1 VTNDGCIGSVSQRSG
16 LGGVLLL
23 AALTLAGCA
32 KSSSDDNAAALS
44 SAREAQLR
52 AESELKAVQERNA
65 ALLAA
70 ATQKAAKQTPVAA
83 TPAAAPAP
91 AAPTNPL
98 PDVARIK
105 GDLIGETVRGGV
117 LTSYKFDSLDEII
130 SLKQMNKA
138 VAGNRAEFKLD
149 AVLRKETGSTKR
161 CFAVLNAVYTRTA
174 EGDPWAFSTVRADTF
189 TYPVRRA
196 RPSRADGDSAVC
208 RA

>member
-1 VTNDGCIGSVSQRSG
+1 MTNDGCIGSVSQRSG

-23 AALTLAGCA
+23 ATLTLAGCA

-52 AESELKAVQERNA
+52 AESELKAVQGRNA

-70 ATQKAAKQTPVAA
+70 ATAHRAAEQTPAAA
-83 TPAAAPAP
+83 TPAPVPAP
-91 AAPTNPL
+91 AAAPGDPL
-98 PDVARIK
+98 PDVASIK

-117 LTSYKFDSLDEII
+117 LTTYKFDRLEEII
-130 SLKQMNKA
+130 SLKQVNKV

-161 CFAVLNAVYTRTA
+161 CFAVLNAVYTRAT
-174 EGDPWAFSTVRADTF
+174 EGDPWTFSSVRADTF
-189 TYPVRRA
+189 T
-196 RPSRADGDSAVC
+196 C
-208 RA
+208 E